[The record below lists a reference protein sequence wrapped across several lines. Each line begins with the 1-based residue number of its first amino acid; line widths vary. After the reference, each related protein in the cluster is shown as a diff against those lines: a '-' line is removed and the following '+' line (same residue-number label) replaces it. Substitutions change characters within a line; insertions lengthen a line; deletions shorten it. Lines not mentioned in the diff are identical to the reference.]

1 MRKISIKKWLLA
13 GMLSLLVI
21 LLAAF
26 WHRLTANP
34 QGKYLNDKIGYAGL
48 SYYEFKDGKVFLVLS
63 QGYDRLGGKV
73 DHQELIATYS
83 YAAGKWTITSMDG
96 SHASTLDMGLL
107 SIRHLD
113 QAGNEEAEFPRLF
126 SVFGRIF
133 RVYSTRHKY

>member
-1 MRKISIKKWLLA
+1 
-13 GMLSLLVI
+13 
-21 LLAAF
+21 
-26 WHRLTANP
+26 
-34 QGKYLNDKIGYAGL
+34 
-48 SYYEFKDGKVFLVLS
+48 VFLVLS

-73 DHQELIATYS
+73 DHQEQIATYS

-96 SHASTLDMGLL
+96 SYASTLDMGLL

-126 SVFGRIF
+126 SVFGRVI